1 MMLTISRTAASRP
14 GRRGRRP
21 LHTLYEVI
29 PLLTKSEFSE
39 LLSRGALLLDGA
51 TGSNLQKM
59 GMPRGCCTEEWILNH
74 PEAILDLQRRYA
86 QAGSHIVY
94 APTFQAQP
102 IPLAN
107 VKLDKQTETINAM
120 LVALSKQA
128 APGLL
133 VAGDLTTMAT
143 FIDSYDTALFDTM
156 VENYRRQI
164 AGLLEGGA
172 DLLAAETL
180 LYPQDAEAILT
191 AAELEGAETVMYTF
205 TMQPDGSLFSGMD
218 AGKVLRELEEA
229 GAAAVGFNC
238 VAADMMTPYL
248 VSKLRRQV
256 KGPLVCKPNAGIPVI
271 KPGNVV
277 EYPMT
282 PEEFAGIVAECHQM
296 GAKILGG
303 CCGTAPE
310 YIAAVKERVCP

>member
-1 MMLTISRTAASRP
+1 MTRT
-14 GRRGRRP
+14 
-21 LHTLYEVI
+21 
-29 PLLTKSEFSE
+29 EFSE
-39 LLSRGALLLDGA
+39 LLARGPLLLDGA

-74 PEAILDLQRRYA
+74 PEAILELQRRYV
-86 QAGSHIVY
+86 QAGSQVIY

-128 APGLL
+128 GDVL
-133 VAGDLTTMAT
+133 VAGDITTLAA

-191 AAELEGAETVMYTF
+191 AAELEGAETVMYSF
-205 TMQPDGSLFSGMD
+205 TMQPDGSFFSGMD
-218 AGKVLRELEEA
+218 AGTFLRELEDA

-238 VAADMMTPYL
+238 VAADMMTPGL

-256 KGPLVCKPNAGIPVI
+256 RGPLICKPNAGIPVI
-271 KPGNVV
+271 REGNIVD
-277 EYPMT
+277 YPMG
-282 PEEFAGIVAECHQM
+282 PEEFADIVADCHAM

-310 YIAAVKERVCP
+310 YIAAVKERVVK